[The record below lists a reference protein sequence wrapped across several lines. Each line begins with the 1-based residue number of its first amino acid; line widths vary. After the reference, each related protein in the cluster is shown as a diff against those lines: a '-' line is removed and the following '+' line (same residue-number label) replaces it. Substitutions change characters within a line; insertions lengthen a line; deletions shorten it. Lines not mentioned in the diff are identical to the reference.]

1 MNRDGNFQLKYGLL
15 EQIACSF
22 ISWLSSFE
30 MFQFLPRLPMN
41 T

>member
-1 MNRDGNFQLKYGLL
+1 MNWGGNFQLKYGLL

-22 ISWLSSFE
+22 SSWLSSFE
-30 MFQFLPRLPMN
+30 MFHFPPRLLIN